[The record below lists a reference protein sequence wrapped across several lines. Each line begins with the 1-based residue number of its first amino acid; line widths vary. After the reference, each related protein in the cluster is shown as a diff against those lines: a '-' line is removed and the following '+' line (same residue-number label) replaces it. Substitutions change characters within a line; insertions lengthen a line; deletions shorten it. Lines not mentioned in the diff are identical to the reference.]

1 MAASQVSSVQADRLV
16 FTENGS
22 YICRQTRSM
31 SARHIHRTIES
42 SINIAASPES
52 IWENITNVRIE
63 QFSDPFIFR
72 LLGIPKPLKAELIA
86 EGVGGSRIAY
96 FSSGKRFVQKIL
108 TWDPLKEYRFSFNPE
123 KGFRVGYLFEL
134 SSGVFQIQEG
144 AYYLDT
150 KESSTDLKLVTNYS
164 LHKNIDWL
172 FRWPV
177 KLILHIFQRYLLVSI
192 KRNSAD
198 ARH

>member
-1 MAASQVSSVQADRLV
+1 MPD
-16 FTENGS
+16 
-22 YICRQTRSM
+22 
-31 SARHIHRTIES
+31 RHIHRTIES
-42 SINIAASPES
+42 SIDIPAAPGS

-72 LLGIPKPLKAELIA
+72 LLGIPKPLKAELIS

-134 SSGVFQIQEG
+134 SSGVFQILEG
-144 AYYLDT
+144 AYCLQTNDG
-150 KESSTDLKLVTNYS
+150 STNLKLATNYS
-164 LHKNIDWL
+164 LHK
-172 FRWPV
+172 
-177 KLILHIFQRYLLVSI
+177 KY
-192 KRNSAD
+192 
-198 ARH
+198 